1 VLTRILS
8 AAALRQRRDAFA
20 REAEEL
26 VERLVPRSS
35 FDAVK
40 DRAEAYP
47 LKVFPDAL
55 GLSPE
60 GRGTLLSY
68 GNIAS
73 NAFAPP
79 HHALFAEAMAN
90 ADPVPTWI
98 MAQCGRK
105 ALSPD
110 GLGAQVDAGEL
121 SEQEALIIVCSF
133 LSAGVDITVSGLSA
147 VLSRFACH
155 PRQWRMLREKPA
167 LARQAFV
174 EAIRFGSPVQTFFR
188 TTTRE
193 AEVAGIR
200 LGDNDKVLLFL
211 AAANRE
217 RVHGKAPIRS
227 T

>member
-1 VLTRILS
+1 M
-8 AAALRQRRDAFA
+8 
-20 REAEEL
+20 
-26 VERLVPRSS
+26 
-35 FDAVK
+35 K

-73 NAFAPP
+73 NAFAP

-90 ADPVPTWI
+90 AGPVRTWI
-98 MAQCGRK
+98 MGQCGRK

-121 SEQEALIIVCSF
+121 SEQEALINVRSF
-133 LSAGVDITVSGLSA
+133 LSAGVYITVSGLSA
-147 VLSRFACH
+147 ALSCFACH
-155 PRQWRMLREKPA
+155 PRQWCMLREKPA
-167 LARQAFV
+167 LAPQAFE
-174 EAIRFGSPVQTFFR
+174 EAIRFGSPVQTFFH

-193 AEVAGIR
+193 AEVSGIR
-200 LGDNDKVLLFL
+200 LGDNDKVLCSWQRPT
-211 AAANRE
+211 ASA
-217 RVHGKAPIRS
+217 
-227 T
+227 